1 MTSADILQFRPVRAR
16 PGFRVD
22 GGTLLAAAPFIAVVL
37 IEAVIIAAG
46 ASLPNEIGL
55 SATVT

>member
-16 PGFRVD
+16 HGFRVD
-22 GGTLLAAAPFIAVVL
+22 GGTWLAAALFIAVVL
-37 IEAVIIAAG
+37 IEALIIANAPPVP
-46 ASLPNEIGL
+46 AEISL